1 MGTPYMAITTKTLK
15 LAGTAAAAGILLLF
29 TAGADAQTKKSACA
43 GVQETACKA
52 NTSCSWIK
60 ATKTKKGTTRGAY
73 CRAKPVR
80 KKK

>member
-1 MGTPYMAITTKTLK
+1 MRTGSLK
-15 LAGTAAAAGILLLF
+15 LLAAAGGTALLVLF
-29 TAGADAQTKKSACA
+29 SIGGADAQTKKSACA

-60 ATKTKKGTTRGAY
+60 ATKTKKGTTRRAY